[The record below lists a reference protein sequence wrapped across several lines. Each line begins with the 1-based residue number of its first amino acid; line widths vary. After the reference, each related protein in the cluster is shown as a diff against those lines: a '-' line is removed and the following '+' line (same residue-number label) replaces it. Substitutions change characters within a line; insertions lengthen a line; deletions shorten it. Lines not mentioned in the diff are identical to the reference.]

1 MRSARRDEGP
11 PGQTDTAQSVDFKA
25 SSAHFYRHKID
36 ISLKS
41 TIGGEYQRAF
51 LGATEQTRRG
61 IVWLVALAVG
71 MRRGELC
78 AGSLGPT
85 STRGRSDHRGAL
97 SHPVRAADRDD

>member
-1 MRSARRDEGP
+1 MPRDEGP

-78 AGSLGPT
+78 AGSLPDLGQF
-85 STRGRSDHRGAL
+85 SAHL
-97 SHPVRAADRDD
+97 SF